1 MSSGSCRPVP
11 ISRRHLLKKSSLA
24 AAALALPLAPFR
36 ARAAAPL
43 KPVSM
48 TLDWVYE
55 GTNVGFMLAHEKGFF
70 RDAGL
75 DVTVTAGK
83 GSVSTA
89 QMVASKATQI
99 GFADGFVAA
108 NGVAKGMSIKTV
120 GSVFRRGP
128 GAIMMLGDSSIK
140 TPKDLE
146 GKTVAITAGS
156 AVFLQWPAFVK
167 GAGIDVS
174 KIQVVNIDPAGLG
187 PALISGKVDAIA
199 GYVASFVP
207 SIEIRGKKGARVLWF
222 ADNGV
227 TVVGN
232 GIIVHQDLLN
242 SDPDLLRA
250 FVPAAMKGFLYGRQH
265 PDEAVA
271 AVIKYQPTADPAIM
285 KREFELSWQTWV
297 SPHTKEK
304 PLGWEADT
312 DWAST
317 IDVLKQYAGVTTPL
331 TTGQIYTNEFVPA
344 GAEFVPPQQA

>member
-1 MSSGSCRPVP
+1 MSSNSFRPVP
-11 ISRRHLLKKSSLA
+11 ISRRRLLKKTSIA
-24 AAALALPLAPFR
+24 AAALGLPVAPLR
-36 ARAAAPL
+36 VRAAAPL
-43 KPVSM
+43 KQVSM

-75 DVTVTAGK
+75 DVAVAGGK

-89 QMVASKATQI
+89 QMVANKATQI
-99 GFADGFVAA
+99 GFSDGFVAA
-108 NGVAKGMSIKTV
+108 NGVAKGMAIKTI
-120 GSVFRRGP
+120 GSIFRRGP
-128 GAIMMLGDSSIK
+128 GAIMTLAESSIK

-146 GKTVAITAGS
+146 GKTVATTAGS

-167 GAGIDVS
+167 GAGIDAA

-199 GYVASFVP
+199 AYVASFVP
-207 SIEIRGKKGARVLWF
+207 SIEIRGRKQARILWF
-222 ADNGV
+222 ADYGV

-242 SDPDLLRA
+242 SDPGLLRA
-250 FVPAAMKGFLYGRQH
+250 FVPAAIKGFLYGRQY

-271 AVIKYQPTADPAIM
+271 AVLKYQPTADPAIM

-297 SPHTKEK
+297 SPHTKAK
-304 PLGWEADT
+304 PLGWEADV

-317 IDVLKQYAGVTTPL
+317 IRVLKEYAGVTAPL
-331 TTGQIYTNEFVPA
+331 TTSQIYTNEFVPA
-344 GAEFVPPQQA
+344 GAEYVPPQSA

>member
-1 MSSGSCRPVP
+1 MISDSFRRVP
-11 ISRRHLLKKSSLA
+11 ISRRHLLKKSSIA
-24 AAALALPLAPFR
+24 AGALALPLAPFR
-36 ARAAAPL
+36 ARASAPL
-43 KPVSM
+43 KQVSL

-89 QMVASKATQI
+89 QMVASKAAQI
-99 GFADGFVAA
+99 GFSDGFVAA
-108 NGVAKGMSIKTV
+108 NGVAKGMAIKTI

-128 GAIMMLGDSSIK
+128 AAIMTLADSSIK

-167 GAGIDVS
+167 GAGIDATKV
-174 KIQVVNIDPAGLG
+174 QVVNIDPAGLG
-187 PALISGKVDAIA
+187 PALISGKVDAIG

-207 SIEIRGKKGARVLWF
+207 SIEIRGKKQARILWF

-242 SDPDLLRA
+242 SDPGLLRA
-250 FVPAAMKGFLYGRQH
+250 FVPAAIKGFLYGRKH

-271 AVIKYQPTADPAIM
+271 AVLKYQPTADPAIM

-297 SPHTKEK
+297 SPHTAGK
-304 PLGWEADT
+304 PLGWEADA

-317 IDVLKQYAGVTTPL
+317 IQVLREYAGVTVPL
-331 TTGQIYTNEFVPA
+331 QTSQLYTNDFVPT
-344 GAEFVPPQQA
+344 GAEYVPPQQA